1 MSDLKRA
8 QTSTN
13 HNPALYPNCLWY
25 PRVLEFMFHGAITW
39 VLHHSQSRWPDFLAL
54 SIIFFTSARPHKRVP
69 IASPRPESMKDVKW
83 LLRESISLNW
93 KLDLLSISFSNF
105 FWTIASCNCN
115 VNDVPSAFLQ
125 DFQPNLIPLSIPI
138 TSTQGHICK
147 CLQLTGPKQR
157 ALQCYHMFSQYSRS
171 WLCLWTKVRSQ
182 WITMLSNTQNGENKT
197 C

>member
-8 QTSTN
+8 QTSTS

-39 VLHHSQSRWPDFLAL
+39 LLHHSQSRWPDFLAL
-54 SIIFFTSARPHKRVP
+54 SIIFFTSARPHMAVTSESKR
-69 IASPRPESMKDVKW
+69 ITELETWST
-83 LLRESISLNW
+83 LN
-93 KLDLLSISFSNF
+93 LFSKF

-147 CLQLTGPKQR
+147 CLQFTGPKQR

-182 WITMLSNTQNGENKT
+182 WITMLSNNQNGENKT